1 MKKLLAL
8 LLLSP
13 LVSGASVAEYC
24 MEKYPPE
31 KAKDKFVQ
39 CIEDGME
46 FKKNSE
52 KTAKPDI
59 NSYSTSSHHEYDF
72 LSDGY
77 RKKLNL
83 EEKKIF
89 DGIYK
94 EFLNASGSKAFALEI
109 NSKGEPEDAYGYCV
123 AKQNIRAARECAVN
137 SCIKYKSKGKG
148 TICLAQYENY
158 NYVLEEEIIKFT
170 DIIKKFGIN
179 PSLSKQAKP
188 ELSNVIDWGR
198 MARAAAPIFNNNP
211 AFGGTPPTK
220 ICNFKNF
227 EGQIISG
234 DCINSSIR
242 SGRDDYFKVN

>member
-13 LVSGASVAEYC
+13 LVVNASVAEYC

-31 KAKDKFVQ
+31 KSKDKFVQ

-52 KTAKPDI
+52 TIAKPDT
-59 NSYSTSSHHEYDF
+59 NSYSISSHHKYDF

-77 RKKLNL
+77 RKTLNP
-83 EEKKIF
+83 EDKKII
-89 DGIYK
+89 DGAYN
-94 EFLNASGSKAFALEI
+94 EFLSADGSKAFALEI
-109 NSKGEPEDAYGYCV
+109 NNKGEPEGAYGYCV
-123 AKQNIRAARECAVN
+123 AKQNIRAASECAVN
-137 SCIKYKSKGKG
+137 SCIKYKSKG

-158 NYVLEEEIIKFT
+158 NYVLEEGITKFT

-179 PSLSKQAKP
+179 PSSSKQAKP
-188 ELSNVIDWGR
+188 KSSNGIDWER

-227 EGQIISG
+227 NGQIISG
-234 DCINSSIR
+234 DCSKFSITIGNDTYR
-242 SGRDDYFKVN
+242 KVK